1 MVEVLGLFL
10 VVFGLSIAWLPLGL
24 VTAGAALVLAAH
36 AEPRP
41 SDPIAQTSPSGR
53 RAA

>member
-10 VVFGLSIAWLPLGL
+10 VVLGLSIAWLPLGL

-41 SDPIAQTSPSGR
+41 PAPSAETSLTGR